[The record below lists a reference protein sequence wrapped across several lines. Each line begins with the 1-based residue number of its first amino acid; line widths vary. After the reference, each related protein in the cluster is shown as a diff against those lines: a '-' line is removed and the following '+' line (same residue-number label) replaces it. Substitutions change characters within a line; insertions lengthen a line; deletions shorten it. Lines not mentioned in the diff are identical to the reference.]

1 MRRVIFFSVILL
13 FVSFTLFGYVN
24 PDYKNPVINVV
35 NATADAVVK
44 IDVEK
49 TVSTSVDPFMEEFFK
64 RFFGEQ
70 QNPFGTERKQT
81 SLGSGFI
88 FDSDGH
94 ILTNEHVV
102 RGAESI
108 KVTVFSGKTYD
119 AEYIGGD

>member
-1 MRRVIFFSVILL
+1 MKKIFIFGTILL
-13 FVSFTLFGYVN
+13 VLSMTLFGYVN

-49 TVSTSVDPFMEEFFK
+49 TVTTSVDPFMEEFFK

-70 QNPFGTERKQT
+70 QNPFGTERKQS

-88 FDSDGH
+88 FDNEGH

-102 RGAESI
+102 HGAEKI
-108 KVTVFSGKTYD
+108 KVTLFSGKTYD
-119 AEYIGGD
+119 A